1 MYQKRFKKERKF
13 RRKIE
18 QDLLQIQ
25 QKQPKKM
32 QTSSSPL
39 LENGS
44 NGNGGKTISSSGIDR
59 LDSPPSLASPPS
71 SMRAEDRDGEM
82 TVD

>member
-25 QKQPKKM
+25 QKQPKKL

-44 NGNGGKTISSSGIDR
+44 NGGKTINNSAIDR
-59 LDSPPSLASPPS
+59 LDSPPSLASPPPL
-71 SMRAEDRDGEM
+71 RGDERDGEM